1 MTFGLDMLLKE
12 FQSLEKHN
20 PSLSQL
26 TIDHLERTKAIC
38 QDIAQ
43 SAEFVTRKNEL
54 NEKKYEYLFS
64 FRDLHRRPSRIKD
77 YLLKLIDKTN
87 VRRMGILSEAVDI
100 AEIRHVGDHTY
111 MAEIFDGISDDTLGQ
126 ITLQTMGKV
135 KGDSFKRSV
144 EIKIELTNGSNLSQ
158 TLDVMEKDND
168 YLVYKDRTRSK
179 EYP

>member
-1 MTFGLDMLLKE
+1 
-12 FQSLEKHN
+12 
-20 PSLSQL
+20 
-26 TIDHLERTKAIC
+26 
-38 QDIAQ
+38 
-43 SAEFVTRKNEL
+43 
-54 NEKKYEYLFS
+54 
-64 FRDLHRRPSRIKD
+64 
-77 YLLKLIDKTN
+77 
-87 VRRMGILSEAVDI
+87 EAVDI